1 MLTTSNLLNHTPNS
15 PAAELRVLCLYRVS
29 SNGQLYHNEKNEA
42 DIPMQRLECRRFAD
56 MMGWKIVY
64 ELQEEG
70 ISGHKVR
77 AEQRDQIQ
85 KVKELAKQ
93 NKRRWLYGT
102 LQVVIYVI
110 LFSCGQAI
118 AFIIA

>member
-1 MLTTSNLLNHTPNS
+1 
-15 PAAELRVLCLYRVS
+15 
-29 SNGQLYHNEKNEA
+29 
-42 DIPMQRLECRRFAD
+42 MQRLECRRFAD

-93 NKRRWLYGT
+93 KSVWESKASCAAAGSRPDRW
-102 LQVVIYVI
+102 
-110 LFSCGQAI
+110 
-118 AFIIA
+118 